1 MAVAV
6 RATQGAL
13 LAGMLLAGIAQAQQV
28 APVAVPAAAPEP
40 TTASAAPPG
49 ANDPPAVPAP
59 AQGDVTTL
67 GEVRALKPED
77 DVPLDL
83 YRFRSPVKA
92 ESNRFSKSW
101 SEPPSPQQVGMSGG
115 YLMMGINYGLGKAA
129 QGLHRLTG
137 GPDQI
142 QSAVA
147 RPPPSLTEEQRRRAL
162 KYCGGADDCAALP
175 QD

>member
-1 MAVAV
+1 MNAVA
-6 RATQGAL
+6 RHGPQGAL
-13 LAGMLLAGIAQAQQV
+13 LASLLLAGIAQAQQ
-28 APVAVPAAAPEP
+28 AAP
-40 TTASAAPPG
+40 
-49 ANDPPAVPAP
+49 AVSPAP
-59 AQGDVTTL
+59 APPVATPEAATPMPPDTVTTL

-83 YRFRSPVKA
+83 YRYRSPVKV
-92 ESNRFSKSW
+92 ESNRFSRSW
-101 SEPPSPQQVGMSGG
+101 REPPSPEQVSMSGG